1 MSHISRRWA
10 TREDAVIE
18 DLWTAGPPAP
28 LSAADGLFSV
38 SAGTAHLNHG
48 SYGAVPVPVQRAQEQ
63 LRTEHELDPDGFFAD
78 LPARIGRARTA
89 LAADLA
95 TDPQHLALVTNVT
108 EAVAIALDSIPF
120 APGDR
125 ILVTDHGYG
134 AVTEAVARKAA
145 ETGAELR
152 VVELPLDAP
161 DEAAARAAVLAAV
174 DGRTTVAV
182 LDQLTSPSARLVA
195 GPALLAELRALG
207 VVTVVDGAHA
217 PGMLPAPAD
226 PNADFWFGNLH
237 KWAFAPRATGVLAV
251 RPEWAA
257 RVRPLALSWEHDKGF
272 PANVEWRG
280 TCDYTPWLAA
290 PAGFELLRA
299 LGPEAVAGHNTALAA
314 YGQRVLVERAG
325 LRPLPATPGVWMRA
339 VRLPA
344 GWCESEAAAKALMA
358 EVWRRLDTRI
368 AVRPWAG
375 GGLLRISAQLYNRP
389 QEYER
394 LADGLAVLLKG

>member
-1 MSHISRRWA
+1 M
-10 TREDAVIE
+10 IE
-18 DLWTAGPPAP
+18 DLWTAEPPAP
-28 LSAADGLFSV
+28 LPAADGLFSV

-48 SYGAVPVPVQRAQEQ
+48 SYGAVPVPVQRAQEE

-95 TDPQHLALVTNVT
+95 TDPQRLALVTNVT

-145 ETGAELR
+145 ETGAELH
-152 VVELPLDAP
+152 VAELPLDAP
-161 DEAAARAAVLAAV
+161 DEAAVRDAVLAAV

-251 RPEWAA
+251 RPEWTA

-272 PANVEWRG
+272 PGSVEWRG

-325 LRPLPATPGVWMRA
+325 LRPLPATPGVWMRT
-339 VRLPA
+339 VRLPV
-344 GWCESEAAAKALMA
+344 GRCESEAAAKALMA
-358 EVWRRLDTRI
+358 EVWRRLGTRI
-368 AVRPWAG
+368 AVRPWDG

-394 LADGLAVLLKG
+394 LADGLAALLKG

>member
-1 MSHISRRWA
+1 M
-10 TREDAVIE
+10 IE
-18 DLWTAGPPAP
+18 DLWTAEPPAP
-28 LSAADGLFSV
+28 LPAADGLFSV

-48 SYGAVPVPVQRAQEQ
+48 SYGAVPVPVQRAQEE

-95 TDPQHLALVTNVT
+95 TDPRRLALVTNVT

-145 ETGAELR
+145 ETGAELH
-152 VVELPLDAP
+152 VAELPLDAP
-161 DEAAARAAVLAAV
+161 DEAAVRDAVLAAV

-251 RPEWAA
+251 RPEWTA

-272 PANVEWRG
+272 PGSVEWRG

-325 LRPLPATPGVWMRA
+325 LRPLPATPGVWMRT
-339 VRLPA
+339 VRLPV
-344 GWCESEAAAKALMA
+344 GRCESEAAAKALMA
-358 EVWRRLDTRI
+358 EVWRRLGTRI
-368 AVRPWAG
+368 AVRPWDG

-394 LADGLAVLLKG
+394 LADGLAALLKG